1 MFNCPRRKAK
11 LDPIFFKKINNN
23 NNNNNIFPQLIEF

>member
-23 NNNNNIFPQLIEF
+23 NNIFPQLIEF

>member
-23 NNNNNIFPQLIEF
+23 NNNIFPQLIEF